1 MMYETGI
8 WAEIIEPMLP
18 RFKEAG
24 ALREVVSQVWNKEGS
39 FILANTWEYAD
50 EKAFVA
56 CKELFDEAEAEVAG
70 DRPASTL
77 ALDASADDS
86 SKYAMSEVESVP
98 MEMRGL
104 TDRPHHTY

>member
-1 MMYETGI
+1 MEPKLISYITVKYTSKSDMMYETGI

-39 FILANTWEYAD
+39 FILANTCEYRD

-56 CKELFDEAEAEVAG
+56 CQEQFREAEAELARRSDISQIVT
-70 DRPASTL
+70 ASQ
-77 ALDASADDS
+77 
-86 SKYAMSEVESVP
+86 SVIL
-98 MEMRGL
+98 EDVHL
-104 TDRPHHTY
+104 

>member
-1 MMYETGI
+1 MEPKLISYITVKYTSKSDMMYETGI

-56 CKELFDEAEAEVAG
+56 CKELFDEAEAELAKRS
-70 DRPASTL
+70 DISLIITASR
-77 ALDASADDS
+77 
-86 SKYAMSEVESVP
+86 SVIL
-98 MEMRGL
+98 RDVHL
-104 TDRPHHTY
+104 